1 MKYLSVFSGIGG
13 LEATEPPI
21 LLCESDEDTAKV
33 LNTLYPSTEVW
44 PDIRT
49 LDPPVVDVVAGG
61 WPCQDLSIAGQQA
74 GLVGLHSG
82 LLREMLRVTVQAK
95 AHTVVAENVP
105 NLLRL
110 RKGQEFK
117 ASLEAFREAGFPF
130 VAWRKLNA
138 REFGLP
144 QNRSRILLI
153 ASKREEITL
162 TLFRELRNLPKEDID
177 PSLKEKAAG
186 FYWTAGTHSINYS
199 RGYVPTIKVGSSAE
213 VPSPPAVHYGD
224 VVRRISP
231 VEALKLQG
239 FELEIDLFK
248 SPMGAYKAAGNAVA
262 KPIGKWVM
270 DGLAEAGTVFEPEW
284 LPVQE
289 EFWPDAIPRNGYP
302 DAGIC
307 RDGEILTFFVR
318 RKEMATNLYS
328 FLGHSS
334 TERLSPRAS
343 NGLLKRLDRSGHF
356 CPDELRLLLEK
367 LAALDPEKGDLG
379 GE

>member
-1 MKYLSVFSGIGG
+1 MNYLSVFSGIGG
-13 LEATEPPI
+13 LEATEPPV
-21 LLCESDEDTAKV
+21 LLCESDEDAAKV

-49 LDPPVVDVVAGG
+49 LHPPEVDVVAGG

-82 LLREMLRVTVQAK
+82 LLLEMLRVTVQAK

-110 RKGQEFK
+110 RKGQEFR
-117 ASLEAFREAGFPF
+117 ASLEEVREAGFHF
-130 VAWRKLNA
+130 VAWRMLNA

-144 QNRSRILLI
+144 QNRSRILLV
-153 ASKREEITL
+153 ASKHEEIAL
-162 TLFRELRNLPKEDID
+162 TLFRELPDLPKDAID

-199 RGYVPTIKVGSSAE
+199 RGYVPTIKVGSSVE
-213 VPSPPAVHYGD
+213 IPSPPAVHYGD

-231 VEALKLQG
+231 VEALALQG
-239 FELEIDLFK
+239 FQLEIDLFK

-270 DGLAEAGTVFEPEW
+270 DGLAQAGSVEPPEW
-284 LPVQE
+284 LPVQGE
-289 EFWPDAIPRNGYP
+289 LWSDAIPRNGYP
-302 DAGIC
+302 DTGIC
-307 RDGEILTFFVR
+307 RDGEIQASVVR
-318 RKEMATNLYS
+318 RKERATNLYS
-328 FLGHSS
+328 FLDHSN
-334 TERLSPRAS
+334 TERLSSRAS
-343 NGLLKRLDRSGHF
+343 SGLLKRLDRSGHA
-356 CPDELRLLLEK
+356 CPPDLRHLLEE
-367 LAALDPEKGDLG
+367 LALPAMEAVD
-379 GE
+379 